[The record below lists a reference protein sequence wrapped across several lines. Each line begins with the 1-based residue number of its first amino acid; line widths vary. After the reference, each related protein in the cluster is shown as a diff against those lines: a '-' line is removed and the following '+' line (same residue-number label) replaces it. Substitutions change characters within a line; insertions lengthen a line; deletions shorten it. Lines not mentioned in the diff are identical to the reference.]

1 MADVSMADDDR
12 RARGGAGAAPP
23 WRDDIRM
30 FLAVVAVIAA
40 VGGLGLYLD
49 NRITS
54 VDNGLRS
61 EMGEIKTDIRE
72 INAALR
78 DLNTRVGR
86 IEGALGLAAPSA
98 PVPAE

>member
-23 WRDDIRM
+23 RRDDIRM

-40 VGGLGLYLD
+40 MGGLGLYLD

-54 VDNGLRS
+54 VDNGLRG
-61 EMGEIKTDIRE
+61 EMRE
-72 INAALR
+72 VNAALR

-86 IEGALGLAAPSA
+86 IEGALGLAAP
-98 PVPAE
+98 VPAE